1 MRRKVLLSAVFAFCT
16 SFGFCAGTKVYPAH
30 WLFGGDVSQYTSPY
44 KGNVILPPYYH
55 EYIDGADYR
64 AQKCW
69 IVCGISGSFHDGTW
83 VQARRRAENVTR
95 ASYQDGPFKD
105 ADIDTLRLPHTINKI
120 GDFAF
125 ENGKV
130 KVLIIGAQVPPEFSA
145 VESTPVFQAKL
156 IVPTGSLNAYKS
168 HDSWGKFSKIE
179 EGAEGYFPAQ
189 MVQLDGA
196 WYEIYH
202 GEGKLISSE
211 GVRGTLEVPDNI
223 EYYSA
228 GYPVTEL
235 SESSVYRYDVK
246 TLRIGANVRSFSAD
260 CVPSVTENIDWYA
273 SRKIVLDSIFVS
285 DDNPYLASAGG
296 AVFTKDY
303 KELIYLPLERQ
314 NSVNSRMFTLPFETN
329 LIRDNAFATRT
340 YHDDFLISMTI
351 YISNPSITIG
361 DNSKADGSV
370 YFVYLQ
376 NLIPNILAEGQLPIR
391 GANWAAYWMVDTNSF
406 DLQYLVN
413 GGETNL
419 SFPSEFDYGP
429 MKGMVKTI
437 GKYGQYGDDE
447 LRRFGFYKGTNN
459 TKAFFQLNNKKT
471 AKAVTI
477 PEGVEEIYGVFEGVS
492 TLTEVSL
499 PQSLKV
505 IGYESFRS
513 CKTLESITIPQ
524 NVEIIGTNAFAYC
537 SKLANIYLECT
548 VPPTFSDQS
557 STMSDVNY
565 TYSQIFNGLPS
576 SAVLHVPTGYK
587 QIYTESPVWKDFTN
601 IIDDVQ
607 TGISNIETNSQ
618 RKPLSVWSIDGRKG
632 RHQGLNII
640 RYNDGTV
647 RKVIIK

>member
-1 MRRKVLLSAVFAFCT
+1 MRRKILLSVFLCFCT

-30 WLFGGDVSQYTSPY
+30 WLSGGDVSQYTSPY

-55 EYIDGADYR
+55 EYIDGSDYR

-69 IVCGISGSFHDGTW
+69 IVYGISGSFHDGTW

-179 EGAEGYFPAQ
+179 EGAEVFFPAQ
-189 MVQLDGA
+189 MVQVDGA
-196 WYEIYH
+196 WYELYH

-211 GVRGTLEVPDNI
+211 EVKGTLSVPDNI
-223 EYYSA
+223 EYYSTT
-228 GYPVTEL
+228 YPITEL
-235 SESSVYRYDVK
+235 GESSVFRYKVK
-246 TLRIGANVRSFSAD
+246 SLMLGANIRSFSAS
-260 CVPSVTENIDWYA
+260 CVPSITENIDRY
-273 SRKIVLDSIFVS
+273 SGRDIMLDSIFVS
-285 DDNPYLASAGG
+285 DENPYLASAGG

-303 KELIYLPLERQ
+303 KELIYLPLERE
-314 NSVNSRMFTLPFETN
+314 STVISRMFTLPLETTM
-329 LIRDNAFATRT
+329 IRDNAFATRT
-340 YHDDFLISMTI
+340 YHDDFLIGMI
-351 YISNPSITIG
+351 VYISNPSITIG
-361 DNSKADGSV
+361 DNSKSRENV
-370 YFVYLQ
+370 FFVYLQ
-376 NLIPNILAEGQLPIR
+376 NLIPDILAEGQVPIR
-391 GANWAAYWMVDTNSF
+391 GGNWAAYWMADANSF
-406 DLQYLVN
+406 DLQYLIN
-413 GGETNL
+413 GGESNL
-419 SFPSEFDYGP
+419 SFPSELNYGSVRG
-429 MKGMVKTI
+429 KVKTI

-447 LRRFGFYKGTNN
+447 LRRFGFYKGSNN
-459 TKAFFQLNNKKT
+459 TKAFFQLNKKT
-471 AKAVTI
+471 AKSVTF
-477 PEGVEEIYGVFEGVS
+477 PEGIEEIYGVLQGVT

-524 NVEIIGTNAFAYC
+524 NVEVIGTNAFAYC
-537 SKLANIYLECT
+537 SKLANIYLECI
-548 VPPTFSDQS
+548 VPPTFGDQS
-557 STMSDVNY
+557 STRSDVNY

-587 QIYTESPVWKDFTN
+587 QIYEESPVWKDFTN

-607 TGISNIETNSQ
+607 TGISNIGTNSQ

-632 RHQGLNII
+632 RHQGLNIM